1 LIKIIKNT
9 NEDIQL
15 LALFLNDA
23 GKSLITFRY
32 FSKRPLEIIQNHKYT
47 ILILNEFNVPVGY
60 GHLDPQYDVVW
71 LGICVSEKQIG
82 KGFGKMIMSDLTK
95 KADSSGISELILKVD
110 KQNVKAVSLYK
121 KFNFKISDEKD
132 EVYLIMSRFRNI
144 E

>member
-1 LIKIIKNT
+1 MIKIIKNT

-23 GKSLITFRY
+23 GKSLNTFRY
-32 FSKRPLEIIQNHKYT
+32 FNKRPLEIIQNHKYT
-47 ILILNEFNVPVGY
+47 ILILNEFKVPVGY
-60 GHLDPQYDVVW
+60 GHLDPQGDFVW

-110 KQNVKAVSLYK
+110 KQNVNAVSLYK

>member
-9 NEDIQL
+9 NQDIQL

-23 GKSLITFRY
+23 GKSLNTFRY
-32 FSKRPLEIIQNHKYT
+32 YSKRPLEIILNHIYT
-47 ILILNEFNVPVGY
+47 ILILNELKIPVGY
-60 GHLDPQYDVVW
+60 GHLDPQGDFVW

-82 KGFGKMIMSDLTK
+82 KGLGKMIMSNLTK
-95 KADSSGISELILKVD
+95 KADSSGISELILQVD
-110 KQNVKAVSLYK
+110 KQNVKAVSLYQ

-132 EVYLIMSRFRNI
+132 ELYFIMRRIRNI